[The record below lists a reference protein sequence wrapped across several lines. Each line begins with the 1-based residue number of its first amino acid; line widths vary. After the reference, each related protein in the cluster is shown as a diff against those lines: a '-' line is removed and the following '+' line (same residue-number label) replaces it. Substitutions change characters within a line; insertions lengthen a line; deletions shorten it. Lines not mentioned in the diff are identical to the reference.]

1 MFERYSPG
9 QPQWRPTKTAIS
21 RIHDSFLN
29 IVIIHFWW
37 PDEEDVFQKWK
48 MHSRLRSTTVCPK
61 KKSLELLIKEIK
73 IRQHYFHKLYMEKEL
88 VYDKN
93 YNEEMF
99 PSFL

>member
-1 MFERYSPG
+1 MKNAFEVAFR
-9 QPQWRPTKTAIS
+9 
-21 RIHDSFLN
+21 H
-29 IVIIHFWW
+29 
-37 PDEEDVFQKWK
+37 
-48 MHSRLRSTTVCPK
+48 RLSE